1 MSMQILV
8 VPVCYRRPQLID
20 FASLRALPAIA
31 YLLMPEALR
40 TIRIAGYDPLAFV
53 IEPVRAV

>member
-1 MSMQILV
+1 MQILV

-53 IEPVRAV
+53 IEPIRAV